1 MVKLPLSRIADVM
14 VRGRL
19 ASCMKASRVWS
30 AQDWGGKLAA
40 SRERGAGNI
49 DDGKGVGAGGR
60 LFFLFRG
67 ERLQGDGRIEKRN
80 QEKEMGKS
88 DTTRV

>member
-1 MVKLPLSRIADVM
+1 MRRIGVVSLPH
-14 VRGRL
+14 
-19 ASCMKASRVWS
+19 
-30 AQDWGGKLAA
+30 
-40 SRERGAGNI
+40 RERGEPEILMMGR
-49 DDGKGVGAGGR
+49 GWGRGGG